1 MSLITFPKTLVLSCC
16 LLLSGALYGASN
28 KVVLESQRS
37 EPTQQVF
44 TAGLSIASVWA
55 GPAKHEDDIKDDS
68 KEDTSAPNGKSASL
82 PDSYVAT
89 AAGSM
94 FLAGILL
101 LMSRLQR
108 RKPRRNIYRYGR
120 YGRSSLRSR
129 PSRRAA

>member
-1 MSLITFPKTLVLSCC
+1 MSLINSPKTLVLSCF
-16 LLLSGALYGASN
+16 LLFSSALYASN
-28 KVVLESQRS
+28 PVVLESPGS
-37 EPTQQVF
+37 EPTKQVF

-55 GPAKHEDDIKDDS
+55 GPAKHEDDNT
-68 KEDTSAPNGKSASL
+68 ENTSAPKRKSASL

-101 LMSRLQR
+101 LMSKLQR
-108 RKPRRNIYRYGR
+108 RKPRRNLYRSGR

>member
-16 LLLSGALYGASN
+16 LLLSGALYASN
-28 KVVLESQRS
+28 KVMVESPKS

-44 TAGLSIASVWA
+44 TAALSIASVWA

-101 LMSRLQR
+101 LMSKLQR
-108 RKPRRNIYRYGR
+108 RKPRRSIYRYGR